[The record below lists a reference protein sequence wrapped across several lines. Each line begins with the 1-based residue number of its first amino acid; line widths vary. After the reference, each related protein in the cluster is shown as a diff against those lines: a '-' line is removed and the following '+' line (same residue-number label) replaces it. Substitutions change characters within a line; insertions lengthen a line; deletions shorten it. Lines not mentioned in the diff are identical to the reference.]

1 MMHADASTKTQ
12 RYRRHAF
19 TIVGKLAFLCL
30 HLPFGNTLAEY
41 TTISEAVIYL
51 GNYLLADTS
60 WDATNIQSPH
70 RHFLPRE
77 DHLPDSDPL
86 LKIDQ
91 LAVNIES
98 KEASMDVLIDDT
110 ITITIDNP
118 W

>member
-19 TIVGKLAFLCL
+19 AIVGKLAFLCL

-41 TTISEAVIYL
+41 TTISEAAIDL
-51 GNYLLADTS
+51 GNYLLSDMS
-60 WDATNIQSPH
+60 WDATNLQSPH
-70 RHFLPRE
+70 RYFLPR
-77 DHLPDSDPL
+77 DYHLPDSEPL
-86 LKIDQ
+86 FKTDQ

-98 KEASMDVLIDDT
+98 KEASMDGLIDEI
-110 ITITIDNP
+110 ITININHP